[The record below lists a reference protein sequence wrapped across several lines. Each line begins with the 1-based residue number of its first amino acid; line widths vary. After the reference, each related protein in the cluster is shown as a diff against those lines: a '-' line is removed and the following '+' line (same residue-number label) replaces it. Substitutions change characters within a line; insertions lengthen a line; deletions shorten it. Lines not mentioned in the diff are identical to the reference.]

1 MKPAMHSTT
10 SDLCEGGRLAG
21 RTAVV
26 TGAASGIGK
35 AAAALF
41 AQEGARL
48 ALLDINEEA
57 GQALA
62 ADLGP
67 SAMFYACDVADGEAV
82 RETFRALAADRA
94 PADVLFNNAGVS
106 HVGAAAT
113 TSEEDFDRV
122 YRVNVKG
129 AYHCLQAAVQ
139 GMLGRGGAI
148 VNMASTVSVVGV
160 PDRFAYS
167 MSKGAVLAMTRS
179 VACDYVREGIRCNAI
194 APARIH
200 TPFVDGYLAR
210 HYPGRE
216 QEMYDRLAA
225 TQPMGRMGTPEE
237 VAALALYL
245 CSDAAAF
252 VTGSLFPI
260 DGGVL
265 ALRP

>member
-1 MKPAMHSTT
+1 MR
-10 SDLCEGGRLAG
+10 EGGRLAG

-35 AAAALF
+35 ATAELF
-41 AQEGARL
+41 AREGACL
-48 ALLDINEEA
+48 ALLDVNEEA

-62 ADLGP
+62 ADIGP
-67 SAMFYACDVADGEAV
+67 SAIFYACNVADGEAV
-82 RETFRALAADRA
+82 RETFRAVAADMG
-94 PADVLFNNAGVS
+94 PPDVLFNNAGVS

-122 YRVNVKG
+122 YQVNVKG
-129 AYHCLQAAVQ
+129 AYHCLRAAVQ

-148 VNMASTVSVVGV
+148 ANMASTVSVIGI

-167 MSKGAVLAMTRS
+167 MSKGAVLAMTLS

-210 HYPGRE
+210 NYPGRE
-216 QEMYDRLAA
+216 QEAYDRLAA
-225 TQPMGRMGTPEE
+225 AQPMGRMGTPEE
-237 VAALALYL
+237 VSALALYL
-245 CSDAAAF
+245 CSDEASF

-260 DGGVL
+260 DGGSIS
-265 ALRP
+265 LRP